1 MGIQTAFD
9 TVACL
14 LAIPPGHD
22 ELRWSASSAVINP
35 RSMLRSLGS
44 ARYPFFCAEP
54 VASGVVVKSS
64 YRSILATNSLTI
76 WMLDEKIAR
85 PPLADRN
92 SLRARNFGRTTE
104 MPAARGPSVPGTLS
118 RNSEQTAILQA
129 APRGALFHVC
139 SDVAPLKL
147 FCHQTSPHWSSLFHV
162 CSDVAPLKRLR

>member
-35 RSMLRSLGS
+35 RSMLRSLGG

-64 YRSILATNSLTI
+64 CCSIFAINSLI
-76 WMLDEKIAR
+76 IRMLDEKTAR

-92 SLRARNFGRTTE
+92 RLRARNFRQTTE
-104 MPAARGPSVPGTLS
+104 MRAVRGLPVPSTLS
-118 RNSEQTAILQA
+118 RNSEQTPILQA

-139 SDVAPLKL
+139 SDVAPLK
-147 FCHQTSPHWSSLFHV
+147 
-162 CSDVAPLKRLR
+162 PLKPGPGRDG